1 MISPKI
7 KIELERQYFFGRLPE
22 FTQRL
27 KPKEVSVHPCF
38 NCLRETEDIVNKE
51 YWKKF
56 PKPLYH
62 WYEMC
67 DAENKEIMKFLKEKK
82 PKNILELG
90 CGSGRIINI
99 LLKDKSI
106 KEIFAIDKDKKIVEI
121 VRPYFKNYKNVHII
135 NKEVKDFL
143 EKNRDFDLI
152 LIMMNTFGNIDN
164 LEIMKLIAKHSK
176 NLIFT
181 VYDREHWKERKAI
194 YEDRGHRDFYIK
206 DKDYYFNDCWI
217 KGLKS
222 KSYTEENLKKM
233 CEQIGKKYEIRKI
246 STLLFL
252 VHIYS

>member
-7 KIELERQYFFGRLPE
+7 KIELERQYSFGKIPE

-27 KPKEVSVHPCF
+27 KPKEVSIHPCF
-38 NCLRETEDIVNKE
+38 NCLRETENAVNKG

-56 PKPLYH
+56 PKPLYY

-67 DAENKEIMKFLKEKK
+67 DAESKEITKFLKEKK
-82 PKNILELG
+82 PKKILELG

-121 VRPYFKNYKNVHII
+121 VRPYFKDDKNVHII
-135 NKEVKDFL
+135 NKDVKDFL
-143 EKNRDFDLI
+143 EKNGDFDLI
-152 LIMMNTFGNIDN
+152 LTMMNTFGNIDS
-164 LEIMKLIAKHSK
+164 LEIMKLVADHSK

-181 VYDREHWKERKAI
+181 VYDRKYWKERENFYK
-194 YEDRGHRDFYIK
+194 DRGHTDFNIK
-206 DKDYYFNDCWI
+206 DKNYYFNDCWI

-222 KSYTEENLKKM
+222 KSYTEEDLKEM
-233 CEQIGKKYEIRKI
+233 CEQIGKKYEIKKI
-246 STLLFL
+246 SALLFL
-252 VHIYS
+252 VHIYN